1 MANSVDVVKDGDAL
15 KSVPDNKLFVID
27 LTASPPAV
35 IATIQT
41 GKQPSGM
48 AINRAGNLA
57 LVANRADNSVS
68 VLSIS
73 GKTVAV
79 VGTVALAP
87 ADAPSQQPSAV
98 AIIPDGKRALVA
110 KATANKV
117 ALLDIDGTTV
127 TYKGYDMLTGLFPYN
142 VQITADGKLGLVN
155 HDGNAGVADGQV
167 STVAVIDM
175 TLDPPREID
184 QVAAGDGPEGLAV
197 SPTGG
202 YAVTLLT
209 NGSGGSVPNNA
220 FFRHDHAVAVLLKA
234 EDKKVRKLGETEVG
248 TLAEGIAFSPDGQF
262 LYVANFGEQELAT
275 YRLEGDKLLPVGAL
289 RYISGTAAIY
299 DGTLQ
304 MVHPDRVVSEADFA
318 KLPLVEPVYPLTEG
332 LTLNQLRRAADA
344 ALTRLPS
351 LPEWQEPSWLARER
365 FPSFAEALRSLHRP
379 LDPADALPER
389 PAWSRLAFDEL
400 LAGQV
405 ALALLRAH
413 LRRPSGRATPGTGH
427 LRKKLIGAL
436 PFALTSSQTRAVAD
450 ITAKFPDV
458 FPPAGLIVGLP
469 TACNGA
475 ARRLRPD

>member
-1 MANSVDVVKDGDAL
+1 L

-98 AIIPDGKRALVA
+98 AITPDGKRALVA

-117 ALLDIDGTTV
+117 ALLEIDGTTV
-127 TYKGYDMLTGLFPYN
+127 TYKGYDMITGLFPYN
-142 VQITADGKLGLVN
+142 VQITADGTLGLVN
-155 HDGNAGVADGQV
+155 HDGNAGIADGQV
-167 STVAVIDM
+167 STVAVIDL
-175 TLDPPREID
+175 TLDPPREVD
-184 QVAAGDGPEGLAV
+184 QVVVGDGPEGLAV

-202 YAVTLLT
+202 YAVSLLT

-234 EDKKVRKLGETEVG
+234 DGKTVRKLGETEVG

-262 LYVANFGEQELAT
+262 LYIANLGEQELSA
-275 YRLEGDKLLPVGAL
+275 YQLADNKLVPVGSPL
-289 RYISGTAAIY
+289 
-299 DGTLQ
+299 
-304 MVHPDRVVSEADFA
+304 
-318 KLPLVEPVYPLTEG
+318 KLPG
-332 LTLNQLRRAADA
+332 
-344 ALTRLPS
+344 
-351 LPEWQEPSWLARER
+351 
-365 FPSFAEALRSLHRP
+365 H
-379 LDPADALPER
+379 PASMR
-389 PAWSRLAFDEL
+389 GS
-400 LAGQV
+400 
-405 ALALLRAH
+405 
-413 LRRPSGRATPGTGH
+413 TP
-427 LRKKLIGAL
+427 
-436 PFALTSSQTRAVAD
+436 
-450 ITAKFPDV
+450 
-458 FPPAGLIVGLP
+458 
-469 TACNGA
+469 
-475 ARRLRPD
+475 